1 MTKSRQRIAKDQST
15 ARPGQGD
22 IKQASLFF
30 EVGPAIPSHG
40 RWKQIFFHPNH
51 KNFLKFQ
58 AFGLMNGHQTNIITV
73 LGIVVLVHGGQQR
86 DMLQKG
92 PQTAIV
98 PRNHL
103 VRFTK
108 FFDRI
113 E

>member
-1 MTKSRQRIAKDQST
+1 MDF
-15 ARPGQGD
+15 
-22 IKQASLFF
+22 L
-30 EVGPAIPSHG
+30 AIDWH
-40 RWKQIFFHPNH
+40 
-51 KNFLKFQ
+51 
-58 AFGLMNGHQTNIITV
+58 AVAV
-73 LGIVVLVHGGQQR
+73 LGIVVLVHGGQQG

-98 PRNHL
+98 PGDHL